1 MILNI
6 EIDVDEIRQRV
17 TAATS
22 MSVCLFRYA
31 VCALNLACALP
42 RGFHMTPSKQEVKAD
57 SILPSDFTPKVAD
70 ATLPGACID
79 NSGCL
84 FL

>member
-31 VCALNLACALP
+31 VCAFSKLPLNLACALP

-57 SILPSDFTPKVAD
+57 SILPSDFTSKVAA
-70 ATLPGACID
+70 ATAWRL
-79 NSGCL
+79 L
-84 FL
+84 